1 MDGRSKEKNMEEE
14 LRRKE
19 VERLTRHF
27 PQKFA
32 GRDAEKRLMVNKG
45 LG

>member
-19 VERLTRHF
+19 VERLTRNV

>member
-19 VERLTRHF
+19 VDGLTRHV

-32 GRDAEKRLMVNKG
+32 GRDAERRLMVNKG